1 LSNACSIKWFM
12 STSCGGWQKY
22 SNMRC
27 VCYVLTTIYAKLR
40 TVHRFS
46 RQVSNLFSS
55 DCFLQFKA
63 TKSQMERTARILTRK
78 KDAIQHKM
86 VMFAWWRKTK
96 RNILIKPSL
105 RCSLKPIWI
114 LEASNNSC
122 APLLVLQNTKWYISS
137 VGTTFLQLASM
148 LSNKNS
154 EPSTIMRWDGYFFD
168 KE

>member
-1 LSNACSIKWFM
+1 M

-22 SNMRC
+22 SNMRG
-27 VCYVLTTIYAKLR
+27 VCYVLTTTYAKGGLFID
-40 TVHRFS
+40 RFS
-46 RQVSNLFSS
+46 RQVSNLLSS

-105 RCSLKPIWI
+105 RCSLKPIWRH
-114 LEASNNSC
+114 LTT
-122 APLLVLQNTKWYISS
+122 LVLHYLSFKKRNDIFHVSA
-137 VGTTFLQLASM
+137 QL
-148 LSNKNS
+148 
-154 EPSTIMRWDGYFFD
+154 FFNLHQC
-168 KE
+168 

>member
-1 LSNACSIKWFM
+1 M

-22 SNMRC
+22 SNMRG

-105 RCSLKPIWI
+105 RCSLKPIWRH
-114 LEASNNSC
+114 LTT
-122 APLLVLQNTKWYISS
+122 LVLHYLSFKKRNDIFH
-137 VGTTFLQLASM
+137 VLAQL
-148 LSNKNS
+148 
-154 EPSTIMRWDGYFFD
+154 FFNLHQC
-168 KE
+168 